1 MFKKIVEKYKRNK
14 KWKMY
19 LFYNGI
25 LIGKKRIKVVDEI
38 NTVYLRV
45 IGHRELFG
53 SNNVGLMVKPI
64 KLLKTDE
71 KRKKTYWGT
80 TFEMGVDIK
89 WMEK

>member
-1 MFKKIVEKYKRNK
+1 MLKKIWKNR

-25 LIGKKRIKVVDEI
+25 LIGKKRIKNVDEI
-38 NTVYLRV
+38 TTVYLRV

-53 SNNVGLMVKPI
+53 SNNVGIVVKPI

-71 KRKKTYWGT
+71 KHKKTYWGT
-80 TFEMGVDIK
+80 TFEIGVDI
-89 WMEK
+89 

>member
-1 MFKKIVEKYKRNK
+1 MSFFMLKDIVKKYKKNK

-25 LIGKKRIKVVDEI
+25 LIGKTKLRDVNEI
-38 NTVYLRV
+38 DAIFLRV
-45 IGHRELFG
+45 IGHKALFG
-53 SNNVGLMVKPI
+53 SNNVGLVVRPI

-80 TFEMGVDIK
+80 TFEMGVDI
-89 WMEK
+89 

>member
-1 MFKKIVEKYKRNK
+1 MFKKIWENR

-19 LFYNGI
+19 LFYNGV
-25 LIGKKRIKVVDEI
+25 LIGKIKINDVNEI
-38 NTVYLRV
+38 DTVFLRV
-45 IGHRELFG
+45 IGHKALFG

-80 TFEMGVDIK
+80 TFELGVDI
-89 WMEK
+89 